1 MWTPGY
7 WAWDGYDYYWV
18 PGTWVL
24 APRPGLLWTPG
35 YWGWSDGIYVFH
47 DGYWAPNVGF
57 YGSVAYGF
65 GYTGVGYEGGY
76 WNNGNFFYNRTVNNV
91 TNVSITNVYI
101 KNVTVNQT
109 INNVSYN
116 GGAGGIVAQP
126 RPEELAIA
134 REAHVAATPVQLQ
147 HVQAATKDRSLFAS
161 TNHGAP
167 PIAAT
172 MNPGVLKGS
181 GVVPAKASG
190 SAHPQPLPH
199 PVTPLQAEHAVP
211 AAPHPVPPPQIEH
224 ALPPA
229 PHLVPPPQGERAVPR
244 ILRRRRKQSTLCA
257 PSRIPRR
264 QSTLCQAGLEALLR
278 NSLGVTAEAACLTRL
293 SQAAPSA
300 LTLTYD
306 SHTPPEIWRH
316 GSNRQCHRL
325 GRRSRTAVSRSWV

>member
-1 MWTPGY
+1 MRILHSLALAFVIGIGFSSALSFKAAAQFVIRVDIPPPPLPIYEQPPIPEPDYMWTPGY
-7 WAWDGYDYYWV
+7 WAWDGNDYYWV

-35 YWGWSDGIYVFH
+35 YWGWNDGVYVFH
-47 DGYWAPNVGF
+47 EGYWAPHIGF
-57 YGSVAYGF
+57 YGGVAYGF

-91 TNVSITNVYI
+91 TNVNITNVYI

-109 INNVSYN
+109 IDNVSYN

-134 REAHVAATPVQLQ
+134 REEHVAATPVQLQ
-147 HVQAATKDRSLFAS
+147 HIQAASKDRSLFAS

-172 MNPGVLKGS
+172 ANPGVLKGP

-199 PVTPLQAEHAVP
+199 PVLLPQGEHALP
-211 AAPHPVPPPQIEH
+211 AAPHP
-224 ALPPA
+224 A
-229 PHLVPPPQGERAVPR
+229 PPPQGERSAPTVPR
-244 ILRRRRKQSTLCA
+244 AAPPPQAEHAVRPAPHPPHPPQA
-257 PSRIPRR
+257 DHAMPSR
-264 QSTLCQAGLEALLR
+264 E
-278 NSLGVTAEAACLTRL
+278 
-293 SQAAPSA
+293 
-300 LTLTYD
+300 
-306 SHTPPEIWRH
+306 
-316 GSNRQCHRL
+316 
-325 GRRSRTAVSRSWV
+325 